1 MQEATRPDIN
11 EQYTS
16 ATHASNLRVEAD
28 RKSSADILIAAGWAH
43 ARLGSALLRL
53 HSEWD
58 GAAHPKFSKAAGMA
72 VYLHDM
78 AMLLGRL
85 KSLPDVREQVAIQ
98 ADRWNMGNPL
108 HVSASI
114 LQWWLARQCQ
124 ACNGTRFEVISGTG
138 RQSGK
143 VCRVCHGSGE
153 APVPCGEAGK
163 RMAIFIN
170 MCTDKARQQIRS
182 RLHSHGR

>member
-1 MQEATRPDIN
+1 MQEQTRPDIN

-28 RKSSADILIAAGWAH
+28 SRSQADILIAAGWAH

-98 ADRWNMGNPL
+98 ADRWNMENPL
-108 HVSASI
+108 HVSASV

-153 APVPCGEAGK
+153 SPVPCGEDGRKLAVYIEDCLG
-163 RMAIFIN
+163 R
-170 MCTDKARQQIRS
+170 ARTQIS
-182 RLHSHGR
+182 NRLHHGR

>member
-1 MQEATRPDIN
+1 MTETTRPDIN

-16 ATHASNLRVEAD
+16 AIHASNLRVEAD
-28 RKSSADILIAAGWAH
+28 RPGKADVIISAGWAP

-72 VYLHDM
+72 IYLHDM

-85 KSLPDVREQVAIQ
+85 KSLPNIRAQVAIQ
-98 ADRWNMGNPL
+98 ADRWNMENPL
-108 HVSASI
+108 DVSASI
-114 LQWWLARQCQ
+114 LQWWLSRQCQ
-124 ACNGTRFEVISGTG
+124 ACNGTKFEVIAGTG

-153 APVPCGEAGK
+153 APIPCGEAGK
-163 RMAIFIN
+163 RMAVYIDHCIN
-170 MCTDKARQQIRS
+170 SARDQIRM
-182 RLHSHGR
+182 RLHQRR